1 MSDATRPVSLKL
13 VADVGC
19 TCAAKAVELGFANVA
34 AGILQATAKLL
45 AEGARPS
52 NPSATA

>member
-45 AEGARPS
+45 ADGARPP